1 MSAVKRRMIMTLAAA
16 SLALCAVMMTLL
28 VRSYWRSDAITHRTA
43 AASFDLWTERGS
55 LTFQRMSSP
64 LTEWEA
70 VGWGW
75 SSTPTAPPSP
85 AWPDPGVRIGV
96 HAAGF
101 ELYVSDGGTVS
112 LGTNNMYGST
122 PVVAGS
128 PPRVRVAV
136 PLWLG
141 AVIFALPAI
150 VVTVRRA
157 RCRRRRALHNCAN
170 CGYDLRATPGR
181 CPECGSVVAAT
192 A

>member
-1 MSAVKRRMIMTLAAA
+1 VKQRIFNAMATA
-16 SLALCAVMMTLL
+16 SLALCAAMMVLL
-28 VRSYWRSDAITHRTA
+28 VRSYGRSDAITHRTA
-43 AASFDLWTERGS
+43 AASCNLWTERGS
-55 LTFQRMSSP
+55 LTLQRTSSP

-85 AWPDPGVRIGV
+85 AWPDPGVRIGMRV
-96 HAAGF
+96 AGF

-112 LGTNNMYGST
+112 LGANNIFGST
-122 PVVAGS
+122 PVLAGT

-141 AVIFALPAI
+141 AVVFALPAI

-157 RCRRRRALHNCAN
+157 RCRRRRALHNCTN
-170 CGYDLRATPGR
+170 CGYDMRATPDR
-181 CPECGSVVAAT
+181 CPECGSVVGAT